1 MLSFFIWLLS
11 DAIESSTEP
20 KIKSEKPKIKSE
32 KPRLKCEHGRIQLN
46 CYGCEINSRYK
57 ADKEHV

>member
-1 MLSFFIWLLS
+1 MLSFFLWLLS
-11 DAIESSTEP
+11 DAIESSTE
-20 KIKSEKPKIKSE
+20 PKIKSE

-57 ADKEHV
+57 ADKEQV